1 MGKTALKRQLKDN
14 EAKAS
19 LRALRVSPRKLG
31 LTADLIRGLDVEN
44 ALNQLAFSRKAVAK
58 DVRKLLQSAIANAE
72 NNHNLD
78 VDRLYV
84 SEVLVGKGLVMKRI
98 RPRAKGRAMRILKPF
113 SNIVITVREREENA

>member
-1 MGKTALKRQLKDN
+1 MGKKALERQLQDN

-19 LRALRVSPRKLG
+19 LRSLRVSPQKLG
-31 LTADLIRGLDVEN
+31 LTAELIRGLDVED
-44 ALNQLAFSRKAVAK
+44 ALVQLQFSKKAVAR
-58 DVRKLLQSAIANAE
+58 DVKKLLQSAIANAE

-84 SEVLVGKGLVMKRI
+84 AEVQVGKSLVMKRI

-113 SNIVITVREREENA
+113 SNISITVREREEA